1 MTVRRIL
8 LIAGVLAGGASG
20 ASGQRPGFPVLY
32 APAHT
37 PVVGGAV
44 EFGVGGGTAGTGT
57 LVSAGGRLNLSL
69 GVRWQV
75 MAGAA
80 WVGAG
85 EEGVEDGVAFQG
97 TIAMR
102 LREPRPTIG
111 VNVQAGASVLDMD
124 AVSIL
129 DVPLGVGIGLYGPT
143 PLGPAEFFVAPRLQ
157 VRRFDVA
164 GGDDET
170 VAGGGVSA
178 GLSYTHASAQVGFSI
193 SGDLLV
199 MRDPAEDAV
208 RATGALGVTVHMLR
222 LR

>member
-1 MTVRRIL
+1 MTLRRIL
-8 LIAGVLAGGASG
+8 LIAAVLLYPPPA

-32 APAHT
+32 APSHT
-37 PVVGGAV
+37 PVIGGAV

-57 LVSAGGRLNLSL
+57 LLSAGGRLNLSL
-69 GVRWQV
+69 GTQWQV

-85 EEGVEDGVAFQG
+85 EEGVEDGVAIQG

-102 LREPRPTIG
+102 VREPRPTIG
-111 VNVQAGASVLDMD
+111 VNVQAGVSVLDLD

-129 DVPLGVGIGLYGPT
+129 DVPIGVGIGLYGPT
-143 PLGPAEFFVAPRLQ
+143 PLGPAEFFVAPRLH
-157 VRRFDVA
+157 VRRFDVT
-164 GGDDET
+164 GRDDET
-170 VAGGGVSA
+170 VAGGGISG
-178 GLSYTHASAQVGFSI
+178 GLSYTHASAQVGLSI

-199 MRDPAEDAV
+199 LRDPAEDAV
-208 RATGALGVTVHMLR
+208 RATGALGITFHLLR